1 MSLPLKKAT
10 EEAEAALER
19 LRELVVRVAKMRF
32 DADAAT
38 GAIPGIVGE
47 AAYLLNTGQ
56 HHMVRVLLDLH
67 DECVEAQVNLDIA
80 KQSAR
85 YEHHLDLEAD
95 PEYLA
100 EEGEAPPLRIL
111 ERDYERVVAGD
122 PADLNTGLDPAIIR
136 LARLDPDDV

>member
-1 MSLPLKKAT
+1 MGLPLKKAT
-10 EEAEAALER
+10 EEAEAALTR
-19 LRELVVRVAKMRF
+19 LREAVLVVAASRF
-32 DADAAT
+32 DADAVT
-38 GAIPGIVGE
+38 GVIPGITSE

-56 HHMVRVLLDLH
+56 YHMVRVLLDLH
-67 DECVEAQVNLDIA
+67 DECVEAKVNLDIA

-95 PEYLA
+95 PQYLA
-100 EEGEAPPLRIL
+100 EEGDAPPIRIL
-111 ERDYERVVAGD
+111 ERDYEKVVTGD

>member
-1 MSLPLKKAT
+1 MGLPLKKAT
-10 EEAEAALER
+10 EEAEAALAR
-19 LRELVVRVAKMRF
+19 LREAVLVVAASRF
-32 DADAAT
+32 DADAVT
-38 GAIPGIVGE
+38 GAIPGIVAE

-67 DECVEAQVNLDIA
+67 DACVEAQVNLDIA
-80 KQSAR
+80 KQSAK

-95 PEYLA
+95 PVYLA
-100 EEGEAPPLRIL
+100 EESVEPPIRIL
-111 ERDYERVVAGD
+111 ERDYEKVVAGD